1 MNWLRNMKI
10 FQKLMLSFLLMS
22 VLVAFVGYQGI
33 SGIGKAKDNIE
44 NLYDR
49 DVQAVVH
56 IKEANAWLIK
66 AARSMRNAM
75 IHSTAAEGVDKHVA
89 DMEKAMQGYSKE
101 YAESLKTMNVEDPK
115 VKSAMAE
122 IDKNLPELAKGQAET
137 VALAKAGKFDEAK
150 AKRGEVRKTE
160 NMIDDALSAIEG
172 AAVAGMSATAK
183 TAASDYESARALITT
198 VIVVSIGLAIGI
210 GFLLARML
218 SGAMTQAVQIAQ
230 SVAAGDLTS
239 KIEVTSTDETG
250 QLLTALKAMNDSL
263 VGIVSNVRSSSD
275 SIATGSA
282 QIAIGNA
289 DLSQRTEEQASNLQ
303 QTAASMEQ
311 LTATV
316 KQNSDTARQANQLA
330 NSASEAAAKG
340 GVVVGEVVNT
350 MEAITTSSKKI
361 SDIISVIDGI
371 AFQTNILA
379 LNAAVEAARAGEQ
392 GRGFAVV
399 ASEVRNLAQR
409 SANAAKEIKTL
420 IGESVEKVE
429 TGSRLVG
436 DAGKSMQD
444 IVIQVKRVN
453 DLIAEISSA
462 SVEQS
467 QGISQVG
474 EAVTQLDQVTQQNA
488 ALVEES
494 AAAADSL
501 KHQAASLAEVVSVFK
516 LTGEIGTGSAY
527 HAAPLAANAAMLERR
542 GANRAA
548 NVTRPA
554 FKPKPAQP
562 QSQTAHSAGPV
573 MAKTGTDNWES
584 F

>member
-1 MNWLRNMKI
+1 MKI
-10 FQKLMLSFLLMS
+10 SQKLMLSFLLMS
-22 VLVAFVGYQGI
+22 VLVGFVGYQGI

-49 DVQAVVH
+49 DVQAVKH
-56 IKEANAWLIK
+56 IKEANVWMIK
-66 AARSMRNAM
+66 AARSTRTVM

-89 DMEKAMQGYSKE
+89 DIQEAMQGYSKE
-101 YAESLKTMNVEDPK
+101 YAESLKTLNVEDPR

-122 IDKNLPELAKGQAET
+122 IDKNLPELAKGQTEI
-137 VALAKAGKFDEAK
+137 VALAKAGKVDEAK
-150 AKRGEVRKTE
+150 IKRVEVKKTE
-160 NMIDDALSAIEG
+160 DIIDDALSAMED
-172 AAVAGMSATAK
+172 AAVAGMAQTSK
-183 TAASDYESARALITT
+183 TAASDYESARALIIT

-218 SGAMTQAVQIAQ
+218 SVAMTQAVQIAQ

-263 VGIVSNVRSSSD
+263 VGIVSNVRQSSD

-316 KQNSDTARQANQLA
+316 KQNADTARQAKQLA

-399 ASEVRNLAQR
+399 ASEVRSLAQR

-444 IVIQVKRVN
+444 IVNQVKRVN

-516 LTGEIGTGSAY
+516 LTDEIGTGMAS
-527 HAAPLAANAAMLERR
+527 HAAPLAANAAVLERR